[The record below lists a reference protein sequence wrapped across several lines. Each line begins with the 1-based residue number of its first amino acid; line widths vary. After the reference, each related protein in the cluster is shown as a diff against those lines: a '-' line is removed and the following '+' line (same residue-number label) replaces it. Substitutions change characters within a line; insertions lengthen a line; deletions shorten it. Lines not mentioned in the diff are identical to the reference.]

1 VRQPAAA
8 GEPHPLGD
16 NRDHGDK
23 HDKHLEVRTVSNYEA
38 APAGEIE
45 VEVVASSVGD
55 VAWKA
60 SQDNPRG
67 ECLRLRLSAGR
78 DYGFIFTDV
87 PLDWGRMLDA
97 VRHAAGV
104 EGEELLPE
112 SFVGRRARVVLKR
125 YQAKDGTTRATV
137 ARWLPPAKPEPE
149 KPAVRV
155 TATVLKPAATKVSR
169 NAPPAFGAD
178 DDLPF

>member
-1 VRQPAAA
+1 M
-8 GEPHPLGD
+8 GTHHKH
-16 NRDHGDK
+16 RDEQYH
-23 HDKHLEVRTVSNYEA
+23 HLENRAVNQYEP

-45 VEVVASSVGD
+45 CEIVAALIGD

-78 DYGFIFTDV
+78 DYGFIFADV
-87 PLDWGRMLDA
+87 PLDWGRMLKS
-97 VRHAAGV
+97 VCHAAGV
-104 EGEELLPE
+104 EGEQLLPE
-112 SFVGRRARVVLKR
+112 SFLGRQARVVLKQ

-169 NAPPAFGAD
+169 NAPPAIGAD
-178 DDLPF
+178 DDIPF

>member
-1 VRQPAAA
+1 V
-8 GEPHPLGD
+8 E
-16 NRDHGDK
+16 RDGHCRYG
-23 HDKHLEVRTVSNYEA
+23 HHHHHHLEHDAVSNYEP

-45 VEVVASSVGD
+45 VEVVAASIGD
-55 VAWKA
+55 VAWKV
-60 SQDNPRG
+60 SDDNPRG

-87 PLDWGRMLDA
+87 PLDWGRMLKA
-97 VRHAAGV
+97 VCHAAGV

-137 ARWLPPAKPEPE
+137 ARWLPPAKPEPRQAT
-149 KPAVRV
+149 PAVV
-155 TATVLKPAATKVSR
+155 TLAVTKVSR
-169 NAPPAFGAD
+169 NAPPSFGAD

>member
-1 VRQPAAA
+1 M
-8 GEPHPLGD
+8 
-16 NRDHGDK
+16 
-23 HDKHLEVRTVSNYEA
+23 SNYEP

-45 VEVVASSVGD
+45 VEVVAASIGD
-55 VAWKA
+55 VAWKV
-60 SQDNPRG
+60 SDDNPRG

-87 PLDWGRMLDA
+87 PLDWGRMLKA
-97 VRHAAGV
+97 VCHAAGV
-104 EGEELLPE
+104 EGEELLAE
-112 SFVGRRARVVLKR
+112 SFVGRQARVVLKQ

-137 ARWLPPAKPEPE
+137 ATWLPPAKSQQE

-155 TATVLKPAATKVSR
+155 TAVVVKPAAAKVSR
-169 NAPPAFGAD
+169 NAPPTFGAD

>member
-1 VRQPAAA
+1 MNQY
-8 GEPHPLGD
+8 EP
-16 NRDHGDK
+16 
-23 HDKHLEVRTVSNYEA
+23 

-45 VEVVASSVGD
+45 CEIVTASIGD

-60 SQDNPRG
+60 SRDNPRG

-87 PLDWGRMLDA
+87 PLDWGRMLKA
-97 VRHAAGV
+97 VGHAAGV

-112 SFVGRRARVVLKR
+112 ALVGRQARVVLKH
-125 YQAKDGTTRATV
+125 YVGKDGITRASV
-137 ARWLPPAKPEPE
+137 AKWLPPAKAEPMQAT
-149 KPAVRV
+149 PAVV
-155 TATVLKPAATKVSR
+155 TLAVTKVSR
-169 NAPPAFGAD
+169 NAPPSFGAD

>member
-1 VRQPAAA
+1 MNQY
-8 GEPHPLGD
+8 EP
-16 NRDHGDK
+16 
-23 HDKHLEVRTVSNYEA
+23 
-38 APAGEIE
+38 APAGETS
-45 VEVVASSVGD
+45 VEVVAASIGD

-87 PLDWGRMLDA
+87 PLDWGRMLQA
-97 VRHAAGV
+97 VRVAAGV

-112 SFVGRRARVVLKR
+112 SFVGRQARVVLKQ

-137 ARWLPPAKPEPE
+137 ARWLPPAKSEPTQAT
-149 KPAVRV
+149 PAVV
-155 TATVLKPAATKVSR
+155 TLAVTKVSR
-169 NAPPAFGAD
+169 NAPPSFGAD
-178 DDLPF
+178 DDIPF

>member
-1 VRQPAAA
+1 VNQY
-8 GEPHPLGD
+8 EP
-16 NRDHGDK
+16 
-23 HDKHLEVRTVSNYEA
+23 

-45 VEVVASSVGD
+45 CEIVAASIGD

-60 SQDNPRG
+60 SRDNPRG

-87 PLDWGRMLDA
+87 PLDWGRMLKA
-97 VRHAAGV
+97 VGHAAGV

-112 SFVGRRARVVLKR
+112 ALVGRQARVVLKH
-125 YQAKDGTTRATV
+125 YVGKDGITRATV
-137 ARWLPPAKPEPE
+137 AKWLPPAKPEPV

-155 TATVLKPAATKVSR
+155 TATVLKPVTAKVSR